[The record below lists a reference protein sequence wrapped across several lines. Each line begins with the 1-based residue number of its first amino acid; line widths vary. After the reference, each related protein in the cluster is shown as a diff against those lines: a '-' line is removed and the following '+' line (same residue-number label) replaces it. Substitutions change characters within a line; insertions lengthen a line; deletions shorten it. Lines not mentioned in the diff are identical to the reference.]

1 MLVSVCFKTA
11 MVLLSTCLMD
21 LGKAQAVLMLL
32 CACIITYYFLR
43 TVCVVLSTS
52 MCVAWRFSQ

>member
-1 MLVSVCFKTA
+1 
-11 MVLLSTCLMD
+11 MD

-43 TVCVVLSTS
+43 TVFVVLSTS